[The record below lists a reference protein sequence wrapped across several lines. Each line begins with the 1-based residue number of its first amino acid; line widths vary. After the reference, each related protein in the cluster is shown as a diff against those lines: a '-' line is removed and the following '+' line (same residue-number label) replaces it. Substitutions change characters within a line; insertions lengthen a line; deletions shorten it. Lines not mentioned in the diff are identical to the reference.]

1 MFRHYANNLS
11 CDMTEAYSEHC
22 QTSKMESFAKIVNGF
37 QFDKVILT
45 RL

>member
-1 MFRHYANNLS
+1 
-11 CDMTEAYSEHC
+11 MTEAYSEHC

-45 RL
+45 RLWICLYMKPLNY